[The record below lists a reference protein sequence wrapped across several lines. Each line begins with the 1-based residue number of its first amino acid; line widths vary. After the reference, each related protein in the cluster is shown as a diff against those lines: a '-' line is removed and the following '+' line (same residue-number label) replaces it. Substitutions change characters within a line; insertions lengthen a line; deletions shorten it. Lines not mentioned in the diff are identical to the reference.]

1 MKKNKEKIYVLLGAL
16 KFQKIVFIVEKL
28 KFKLIDKIPS
38 FIKLNDKLIDV
49 YCNKNLKKANSEEE
63 KNNIKE
69 LCLKQK
75 LYLRK
80 EINIKQNR
88 NYHYDENNP
97 LNFIKY
103 LNINK
108 KIHVRG
114 LTNNVITI
122 ILFSAIFIVF
132 PTLLSKELFLFII
145 LSQLLFSFI
154 NFQCI
159 NLQNYNL
166 ERFNNE
172 RIQKLL
178 LKKEKINKEKNLKR
192 YLNCSKKISNLMTE
206 TNDVPTIEIARNCLD
221 NIEEKQELL
230 NLALSQ
236 RKKREKLLEERKKL
250 MEIKATLGKDSL
262 SCNNIQ
268 SNDIIQP
275 INKEELNIAFTKER
289 KLQ

>member
-16 KFQKIVFIVEKL
+16 KFQKIVFIAENL

-38 FIKLNDKLIDV
+38 FVKLNEKLIDI

-63 KNNIKE
+63 KNHIRE
-69 LCLKQK
+69 ICLKQK

-97 LNFIKY
+97 LNFINY

-114 LTNNVITI
+114 LTNNIITI
-122 ILFSAIFIVF
+122 ILFSTIFIVF
-132 PTLLSKELFLFII
+132 PNLLSKELFLFII

-178 LKKEKINKEKNLKR
+178 LRKEKINKEKNLKR

-230 NLALSQ
+230 NLAIMQ

-250 MEIKATLGKDSL
+250 IEIKAASEKSSL
-262 SCNNIQ
+262 SCNDIQ
-268 SNDIIQP
+268 SGDIIQP
-275 INKEELNIAFTKER
+275 IKKERQNIALKKER
-289 KLQ
+289 KLK